1 MPVSEIRLLR
11 IRIDTVLQP
20 LCVALAV
27 FSAAST
33 VVIPRAAGA
42 PVSAVTGSNS
52 PGAARLHL
60 VRIPGLGRIPRGGGR
75 GGSGQS
81 SQQRQYQKYLQRQ
94 QQAYIQQQQAEA
106 AKLANAPP
114 PEPTTGA
121 RGRQA
126 QQQSL
131 LKRFDANGDGKLS
144 DAERRTAKTT
154 LAKEKA
160 AGGANPAGAA
170 ADPAANGENPGF
182 GEPGPAA
189 PPAKGKR
196 RKAK

>member
-1 MPVSEIRLLR
+1 MSCQRCIALT
-11 IRIDTVLQP
+11 TVA
-20 LCVALAV
+20 ALSLVGLEAA
-27 FSAAST
+27 SAAPVT
-33 VVIPRAAGA
+33 AHGA
-42 PVSAVTGSNS
+42 TYSSGT
-52 PGAARLHL
+52 ARVHL
-60 VRIPGLGRIPRGGGR
+60 VRLPGIPGVGRIPRGGGR
-75 GGSGQS
+75 GGSRMTD
-81 SQQRQYQKYLQRQ
+81 QQRQYQKYLQRQ

-144 DAERRTAKTT
+144 DAERRVAKTT

-160 AGGANPAGAA
+160 DGGAIPAGAA
-170 ADPAANGENPGF
+170 GGGDAAVHGAG
-182 GEPGPAA
+182 
-189 PPAKGKR
+189 R
-196 RKAK
+196 L

>member
-1 MPVSEIRLLR
+1 MSCRSCLALT
-11 IRIDTVLQP
+11 TVA
-20 LCVALAV
+20 ALSLVGLEAT
-27 FSAAST
+27 SAA
-33 VVIPRAAGA
+33 
-42 PVSAVTGSNS
+42 PVAAVTASYS
-52 PGAARLHL
+52 PGAARMHH

-114 PEPTTGA
+114 PEPTSGA
-121 RGRQA
+121 RGRQT

-131 LKRFDANGDGKLS
+131 LKRFDANGDGKLN

-160 AGGANPAGAA
+160 AGGAIPAEAA
-170 ADPAANGENPGF
+170 KPDAGQ
-182 GEPGPAA
+182 A
-189 PPAKGKR
+189 PPAAAPAGGKR

>member
-1 MPVSEIRLLR
+1 MRTRFSI
-11 IRIDTVLQP
+11 
-20 LCVALAV
+20 ALAAV
-27 FSAAST
+27 AAIST
-33 VVIPRAAGA
+33 ASLPEAWAARPTEGAAVAGTIAGTAAPEAAGA
-42 PVSAVTGSNS
+42 E
-52 PGAARLHL
+52 RIQL
-60 VRIPGLGRIPRGGGR
+60 VRLPHIPRGGGR

-106 AKLANAPP
+106 AKAANAPP

-126 QQQSL
+126 HYQSL

-144 DAERRTAKTT
+144 DAERRTAKST

-160 AGGANPAGAA
+160 AGEADPAGAP
-170 ADPAANGENPGF
+170 ADPATANGGVAA
-182 GEPGPAA
+182 PAA
-189 PPAKGKR
+189 GPQGAIPAGAKR
-196 RKAK
+196 RRPK